1 MNRARET
8 VVLLHGLW
16 LAGWCMAFL
25 ARPFRRAGY
34 DVRLYS
40 YPSVSVNLE
49 QNADRLGRYVRSLPA
64 ETVHFVSHSLGGI
77 VTRAMFHY
85 APPTQ
90 PGRAVTIVAPH
101 GGSYVAATLSRYR
114 LGRAVLG
121 RSIADLVAGLSW
133 PPSGREIGV
142 IRGHGGRGL
151 GRMVPGLSSPNDGVL
166 TLEEMALP
174 EACDTITLDRS
185 HSATLLAPDVA
196 HQACHFIRH
205 GAFDRA
211 S

>member
-16 LAGWCMAFL
+16 LAGWCMGFL

-34 DVRLYS
+34 DVRLYT
-40 YPSVSVNLE
+40 YPSVGANLE
-49 QNADRLGRYVRSLPA
+49 QNADRLSCYVQALPA
-64 ETVHFVSHSLGGI
+64 DTVHFVSHSLGGI
-77 VTRAMFHY
+77 VVRALFHY
-85 APPTQ
+85 APPVQ

-101 GGSYVAATLSRYR
+101 GGSYVATTLSRYR

-121 RSIADLVAGLSW
+121 RSIVDLVAGFSW

-151 GRMVPGLSSPNDGVL
+151 GRMVPGLLSPNDGVL
-166 TLEEMALP
+166 TLTEMALS
-174 EACDTITLDRS
+174 EARDTITLDCS
-185 HSATLLAPDVA
+185 HSTTLLAPDVA
-196 HQACHFIRH
+196 HHACHFIQH

-211 S
+211 R